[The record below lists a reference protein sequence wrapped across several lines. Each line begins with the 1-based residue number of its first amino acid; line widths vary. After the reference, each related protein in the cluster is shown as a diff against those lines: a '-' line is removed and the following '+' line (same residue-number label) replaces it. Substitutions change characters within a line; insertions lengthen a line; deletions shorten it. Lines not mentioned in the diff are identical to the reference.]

1 MDETRMGFL
10 ADVAH
15 AGQERSCSRPAS
27 TSRVAIGNDRRP
39 VVAGI
44 ASMRPCGK
52 AASWP
57 PFRKAI
63 DEPATPTISHRRH
76 GQGTQRR
83 CTDGGILTR
92 PDTAR
97 STRPRWAK
105 PGAGGP
111 SAPRPDHHRRVGV
124 GVERPA
130 SSRCT
135 TAGRRNARTANA
147 GRHRRHVR
155 RGRRSHS
162 RTWRDRTLRRA
173 RRHKNGCT
181 AVSPTPGRRHAQGVN
196 PDRTDRHLPRSFET
210 AIARRLSQ
218 PPISRA
224 EIAHDQ
230 RRHQAEGEADARAD
244 PPP

>member
-1 MDETRMGFL
+1 MEMAGVRLSL
-10 ADVAH
+10 A
-15 AGQERSCSRPAS
+15 SRRCDLAE
-27 TSRVAIGNDRRP
+27 RRP
-39 VVAGI
+39 VGRLSARPSTNRPRRRAPTAGTGR
-44 ASMRPCGK
+44 AHKRMC
-52 AASWP
+52 A
-57 PFRKAI
+57 
-63 DEPATPTISHRRH
+63 
-76 GQGTQRR
+76 
-83 CTDGGILTR
+83 DGGILTR

-111 SAPRPDHHRRVGV
+111 STPRPDHHRRVGV

-210 AIARRLSQ
+210 AMARRLSQ